1 LISKGHGVWPEVD
14 EGDEETTVSVYAIGE
29 SRFAAEH
36 ASAGLEVTQA
46 IWSDMEGFEGN
57 MDHGLIHDEDDPG

>member
-1 LISKGHGVWPEVD
+1 M
-14 EGDEETTVSVYAIGE
+14 SVYAIGE